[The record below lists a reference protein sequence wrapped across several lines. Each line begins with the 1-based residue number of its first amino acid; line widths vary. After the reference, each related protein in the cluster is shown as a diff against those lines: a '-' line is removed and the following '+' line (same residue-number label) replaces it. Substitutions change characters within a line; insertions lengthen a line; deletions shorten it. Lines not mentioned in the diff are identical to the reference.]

1 MNAVVIYSRSKAES
15 GMLHDAFR
23 AIAGFR
29 EQDAWTVRRAATRE
43 ELLQAV
49 TDGAI
54 AQICFADITGVSGLP
69 IAEFVRRLFE
79 SAQLVL
85 VVDSAT
91 PPTSYIRPGILPAGL
106 LFKPLSLEAVRTLM
120 QELLRIVRT
129 RRQNEVFQDAA
140 ISVASHGS
148 TYRIPLREVLY
159 FEARNKKLYLYT
171 QNAEIEFYD
180 TLERLQTRLP
190 KEFLRCH
197 KSFVVNTA
205 AIEEIALA
213 QNRIT
218 LCGGRIELP
227 ISRSYKAAVK
237 EAKL

>member
-54 AQICFADITGVSGLP
+54 AQICFADITGVSSLP

-129 RRQNEVFQDAA
+129 RRQTEVFQDAA

>member
-54 AQICFADITGVSGLP
+54 VQICFADITGVSGLP

-129 RRQNEVFQDAA
+129 RRQTEVFQDAA
-140 ISVASHGS
+140 ISVTSHGS

-180 TLERLQTRLP
+180 TLERLQNHLP

-205 AIEEIALA
+205 AIEEITLA

>member
-129 RRQNEVFQDAA
+129 RRQTEVFQDAA
-140 ISVASHGS
+140 ISVTSHGS

-171 QNAEIEFYD
+171 QNAEIEFYV
-180 TLERLQTRLP
+180 TLERLQNLLP

-205 AIEEIALA
+205 AIEEITLA

>member
-29 EQDAWTVRRAATRE
+29 ERDAWTVRRAATRE

-54 AQICFADITGVSGLP
+54 AQICFADITGISGLP

-106 LFKPLSLEAVRTLM
+106 LFKPLSLEAVRPLM

-129 RRQNEVFQDAA
+129 RRQTEVFQDAA

>member
-1 MNAVVIYSRSKAES
+1 M
-15 GMLHDAFR
+15 
-23 AIAGFR
+23 
-29 EQDAWTVRRAATRE
+29 
-43 ELLQAV
+43 
-49 TDGAI
+49 
-54 AQICFADITGVSGLP
+54 
-69 IAEFVRRLFE
+69 
-79 SAQLVL
+79 
-85 VVDSAT
+85 
-91 PPTSYIRPGILPAGL
+91 
-106 LFKPLSLEAVRTLM
+106 
-120 QELLRIVRT
+120 
-129 RRQNEVFQDAA
+129 
-140 ISVASHGS
+140 ASHGS

-227 ISRSYKAAVK
+227 ISRSCKAAVK

>member
-129 RRQNEVFQDAA
+129 RRQTEVFQDAA
-140 ISVASHGS
+140 ISVTSHGS

-180 TLERLQTRLP
+180 TLERLQNHLP

-205 AIEEIALA
+205 AIEEITLA

>member
-129 RRQNEVFQDAA
+129 RRQTEAFQDAA

>member
-29 EQDAWTVRRAATRE
+29 ERDAWTVRRAATRE

-106 LFKPLSLEAVRTLM
+106 LFKPLSLEAVRPLM

-129 RRQNEVFQDAA
+129 RRQAEVFQDAA

-171 QNAEIEFYD
+171 RSRRLITRA
-180 TLERLQTRLP
+180 LEQRTTGNTFHLRRKLVKQPLSRRASNRRLLRL
-190 KEFLRCH
+190 K
-197 KSFVVNTA
+197 
-205 AIEEIALA
+205 
-213 QNRIT
+213 
-218 LCGGRIELP
+218 
-227 ISRSYKAAVK
+227 SRSRMQT
-237 EAKL
+237 